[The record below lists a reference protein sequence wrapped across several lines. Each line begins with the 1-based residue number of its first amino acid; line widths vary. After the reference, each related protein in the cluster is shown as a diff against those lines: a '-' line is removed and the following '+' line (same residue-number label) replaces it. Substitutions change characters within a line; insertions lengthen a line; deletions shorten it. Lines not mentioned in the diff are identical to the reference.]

1 MRHEISGLTGAIGG
15 FLSDPVGAL
24 DGMRATTPPVR
35 IAAMALVGT
44 TLLMTIVDYTYGPLA
59 FPHTPQGKRQFGAL
73 FGAMRDVITVF
84 AMAGAGLL
92 LGRWFAR
99 SRATA
104 AEAIWLM
111 VAYALALLLFEL
123 VQMGTWVFAL
133 ATGID
138 TYGPFFFIGFSATL
152 LVLVVVV
159 RVLHRLDDWLTAL
172 LIAGGAFLVAYFVG
186 PIVSGLIYLSLGGPL
201 P

>member
-1 MRHEISGLTGAIGG
+1 MRHGISGLTGAIGG

-24 DGMRATTPPVR
+24 EGMRATTPSVS
-35 IAAMALVGT
+35 IAAMALVAA

-59 FPHTPQGKRQFGAL
+59 FPHTLQGKRQFGAL

-99 SRATA
+99 SQATA
-104 AEAIWLM
+104 VEAIWLM

-172 LIAGGAFLVAYFVG
+172 LIAGGAFVVAYFVG